1 MLDNKLSRLTMHG
14 VIGNSTT
21 INGRYIQCLE
31 PFRYEIT
38 CFPLPRFPPFK
49 ATANYPRLRWAGLC
63 AEMGHSGPLKFP
75 YLCHARKETRDLMDL
90 SHLSIGLLPAWWFFR
105 LLAWWQWVLGR
116 KYGNQISD
124 KVVSQCACC
133 GTLFFSVFTG
143 EALTP
148 SESTGIYRP
157 SGLASAGSYVEE
169 MPPKGDAPWNLRPRF
184 AAPRS
189 WELIGITQNIVRT
202 VAVV

>member
-133 GTLFFSVFTG
+133 GTFFSVFSRVKHWPLQK
-143 EALTP
+143 AQA
-148 SESTGIYRP
+148 STGHLGWHRQVPMWKRCLQRGTHLEI
-157 SGLASAGSYVEE
+157 
-169 MPPKGDAPWNLRPRF
+169 
-184 AAPRS
+184 
-189 WELIGITQNIVRT
+189 
-202 VAVV
+202 

>member
-133 GTLFFSVFTG
+133 GTLFFQCFHG
-143 EALTP
+143 W
-148 SESTGIYRP
+148 STDPFRKHRHLQAIWVGIGRFLC
-157 SGLASAGSYVEE
+157 GRDAS
-169 MPPKGDAPWNLRPRF
+169 KGGRTLKFKAPLR
-184 AAPRS
+184 RS
-189 WELIGITQNIVRT
+189 P
-202 VAVV
+202 